1 MRYINLEEEI
11 RKSRDLIM
19 YEPNAIYVED
29 RKKKRLFTYHPVLTL
44 EKAKHCIDVWKNDYS
59 FDITSAWIDVRC
71 NGDIVERIDLEKES

>member
-19 YEPNAIYVED
+19 YEPNAIYVEG

-59 FDITSAWIDVRC
+59 FDIIGAWIDVRC
-71 NGDIVERIDLEKES
+71 NDNIVEKIDVEI